1 MEAGRRMQTVRQL
14 FNVKQGLDSR
24 VLAYHPRLSGE
35 PPLEAGPLAGRTVPL
50 EAMVRG
56 YRTAMGWD
64 ADGGIPD
71 AVARAALGLESG
83 EEAGS

>member
-1 MEAGRRMQTVRQL
+1 MQTVRQL
-14 FNVKQGLDSR
+14 FNIKQGLDPR
-24 VLAYHPRLSGE
+24 VVACHPRLSGE
-35 PPLEAGPLAGRTVPL
+35 PPLEEGPLAGRTVPL

-71 AVARAALGLESG
+71 ATARAALGLES
-83 EEAGS
+83 EAEADS